1 MSSIKKI
8 FKENIGLFLTIGV
21 MLIALMFIYSD
32 TLDGTKSFYGAGDKV
47 SARNVKEAISKSS
60 DYPYWFP
67 WMMGG
72 VPSVHSAQNISDYYP
87 PNHVMKALHS
97 IGIPWFWNYIF
108 HLLFAAIGMYLLC
121 VRLKLGRF
129 ASSLSS
135 LGFAVTPY
143 MTGMLVHGHGSQVM
157 TLCYMPWVFYAYIK
171 LRDQL
176 SIKNIA
182 ILSLLLALQLLRGHV
197 QMAYYTWLMLAIF
210 MVVDLVYEF
219 FIKKNKELK
228 WVIYTL
234 ISLFL
239 GFISSLSL
247 YIPVLSYTPFST
259 RSAGEGSGAGLDYV
273 TAYSFSLG
281 EIATFFMPSF
291 YGFGEET
298 YWGTMPFTSFPHY
311 MSVIM
316 LAVAFYGIIRY
327 KWTRFKIFSI
337 LCITFFL
344 ALSFGKNFIEFY
356 KFFYNYLPFF
366 SKLRNPAF
374 LLIIVQFCT
383 MILSAMGFSMICED
397 IKNRSKFLPFFSC
410 LAITCL
416 SLSPF
421 IIDFHSYAEKGY
433 AKDLN
438 GKIGEDKRKI
448 EFYKKEISIQENE
461 RMKEFIAAD
470 DIAASNDIPKEQ
482 LDQFKNKVSVEYD
495 DKISRLE
502 EAIDYHSIDFKK
514 IKLTESMILS
524 DIWIMQLFIF
534 ISFALILGFYYIH
547 PYTKGFDNLYCM
559 FFGLIGV
566 LVFLDF
572 YFVDRRIT
580 NRERSDYIMSA
591 DASSKYEDFY
601 NTLRTFSSKDRI
613 EPLITE
619 IPSYSDTSTVAIEL
633 LNKKDNGEIF
643 RVLDGG
649 RSRSNL
655 WARYHIE
662 DVLGYHPAKLKSY
675 KDMVETDK
683 GVSLY
688 ILSMLN
694 VKYVINGDKIDSTY
708 SKESEDRAFFVKNV
722 KINNKEGFDK
732 YYDNCMPSDTSYI
745 TPLKAFEKDNLYGV
759 YSLTEDDKIKSL
771 DNSNP
776 NELFI
781 NLKTSGPQ
789 FLAISEIFYPNGW
802 KATVNNEEVDIYEVN
817 DLIRGIYID
826 KKGSHTVRMWFE
838 PSDLKW
844 GRFLSYAGFL
854 TIIILLLFNPLKK
867 VYLRRIK

>member
-1 MSSIKKI
+1 MNLIKKI
-8 FKENIGLFLTIGV
+8 FKENIGLFLTTGV
-21 MLIALMFIYSD
+21 VLIALMFIYSD

-47 SARNVKEAISKSS
+47 SARNVKEAVSKSE

-87 PNHVMKALHS
+87 PNYIMKFLHS
-97 IGIPWFWNYIF
+97 IGLPWFWNYIF

-121 VRLKLGRF
+121 VRLKLSRF

-171 LRDQL
+171 LKDRQ
-176 SIKNIA
+176 SIKNIS
-182 ILSLLLALQLLRGHV
+182 ILALLLALQLLRGHV
-197 QMAYYTWLMLAIF
+197 QMAYYTWLMLAILI
-210 MVVDLVYEF
+210 VIDLVYEF
-219 FIKKNKELK
+219 FVKKNKEIK
-228 WVIYTL
+228 WVIYTF
-234 ISLFL
+234 ISLCL
-239 GFISSLSL
+239 GFICSLSL
-247 YIPVLSYTPFST
+247 YIPILSYTPFST
-259 RSAGEGSGAGLDYV
+259 RSAGEGNGAGLDYV

-291 YGFGEET
+291 YGFGEVT

-316 LAVAFYGIIRY
+316 LAIAFYGIIRY

-337 LCITFFL
+337 LCIVFFL
-344 ALSFGKNFIEFY
+344 VLSFGKNFIEFY

-383 MILSAMGFSMICED
+383 MILSGMGLSMICED
-397 IKNRSKFLPFFSC
+397 IKNRSKFLPIFSC

-433 AKDLN
+433 TKDLTD
-438 GKIGEDKRKI
+438 KIDEDKRKI
-448 EFYKKEISIQENE
+448 ERYKKEISIQENKK
-461 RMKEFIAAD
+461 MQEFITAD
-470 DIAASNDIPKEQ
+470 DIAATNYIPKEQ
-482 LDQFKNKVSVEYD
+482 LDQFKNEISAYYD
-495 DKISRLE
+495 DEISRRQ
-502 EAIDYHSIDFKK
+502 EAIDYYSIDFKK

-547 PYTKGFDNLYCM
+547 PYTKEFDNLYYM
-559 FFGLIGV
+559 FFGIIGV

-580 NRERSDYIMSA
+580 NRERSDYIISA

-601 NTLRTFSSKDRI
+601 NTLLPFSSRDSI

-643 RVLDGG
+643 RVLDDN
-649 RSRSNL
+649 RFQSNL

-662 DVLGYHPAKLKSY
+662 NVLGYHPAKLKSY
-675 KDMVETDK
+675 KDMIETDK

-694 VKYVINGDKIDSTY
+694 VKYIIQGDKIDSTY
-708 SKESEDRAFFVKNV
+708 LRKSEDRAFFVKNV
-722 KINNKEGFDK
+722 KINNREGFDR
-732 YYDNCMPSDTSYI
+732 YYNSYMPSDTSYVA
-745 TPLKAFEKDNLYGV
+745 PKAFENNAPTGV
-759 YSLTEDDKIKSL
+759 YSLTEYDKIKSI

-776 NELFI
+776 NELI
-781 NLKTSGPQ
+781 VNVETSGPQ

-802 KATVNNEEVDIYEVN
+802 KATINNEEVDIYEVN
-817 DLIRGIYID
+817 DLIRGVYID
-826 KKGSHTVRMWFE
+826 KKGSHAVRMWFE

-844 GRFLSYAGFL
+844 GRFISYTGFL
-854 TIIILLLFNPLKK
+854 TIFVLLFFEPLKNA
-867 VYLRRIK
+867 YLRRIK